1 MSEKTE
7 EPTPRRLKKA
17 RDEGD
22 VGISP
27 FASQALGFLVAVVLV
42 EGAVVATVDFVGETF
57 RTTLAEQRAAL
68 SAEELALRIFALCFP
83 LLGAVAITSA
93 LASLVQSGAVFAPA
107 RLLFKLE
114 RLNPA
119 AGLRGLFSAQRI
131 FVVVRALLTAAV
143 VAWLALSALREH
155 APDLARSIGRPDHAA
170 LSASILA
177 KGVAMKVALV
187 GLVVGVV
194 DWLVTRRS
202 WMSKLRM
209 TKAEVKREHR
219 ETEGDPLVKAAR
231 ERARMEMLAA
241 ATIQAVREATVVIV
255 NPQHLATALRYV
267 DGEDEAP
274 KVLANGEGELAKRIQ
289 EAARAWGIPIVR
301 EGPVAREVRE
311 LQPGDEIPEALYEAV
326 AEILREVW
334 EAEDAEKAERLS
346 SGEAPST

>member
-1 MSEKTE
+1 MSDKTE
-7 EPTPRRLKKA
+7 EPTPRRLRKA
-17 RDEGD
+17 REEGN
-22 VGISP
+22 VGVSA

-42 EGAVVATVDFVGETF
+42 QGAVAATFDDAAAWLRAV
-57 RTTLAEQRAAL
+57 LAEPASADFHAEAL
-68 SAEELALRIFALCFP
+68 AFRVVALCLP

-93 LASLVQSGAVFAPA
+93 LASLVQTGAVFAPA

-119 AGLRGLFSAQRI
+119 AGLRGLVSPERL
-131 FVVVRALLTAAV
+131 FVLVRALLTAAI
-143 VAWLALSALREH
+143 VAWLALDTLRDH
-155 APDLARSIGRPDHAA
+155 ATDLSRSVGRPDRAGFVAA
-170 LSASILA
+170 VLA
-177 KGVAMKVALV
+177 KDVALKAALV
-187 GLVVGVV
+187 GLVMGAV

-202 WMSKLRM
+202 WLAKLRM
-209 TKAEVKREHR
+209 TKAEVKREHK

-267 DGEDEAP
+267 EGEDEAP
-274 KVLANGEGELAKRIQ
+274 KVVANGEGELAKRIQ

-301 EGPVAREVRE
+301 DVPVARALRE

-334 EAEDAEKAERLS
+334 EAEEAERLNS
-346 SGEAPST
+346 GGEAPST

>member
-1 MSEKTE
+1 VSEKTE
-7 EPTPRRLKKA
+7 EPTPRRLQKA
-17 RDEGD
+17 RDEGNL
-22 VGISP
+22 GISA
-27 FASQALGFLVAVVLV
+27 FASQSLGFLVAVILV
-42 EGAVVATVDFVGETF
+42 DGAIASTSDFAADTF
-57 RTTLAEQRAAL
+57 RTTLAEPTSAAL
-68 SAEELALRIFALCFP
+68 RPEELPLRVLALSFP

-93 LASLVQSGAVFAPA
+93 AASLVQTGAVIAPA

-119 AGLRGLFSAQRI
+119 AGLRGLFSPDRL
-131 FVVVRALLTAAV
+131 FVVARALLTAAV
-143 VAWLALSALREH
+143 VAWLAWSTLRDH
-155 APDLARSIGRPDHAA
+155 AADLARSIGRLEHAA
-170 LSASILA
+170 LVTGALA
-177 KGVAMKVALV
+177 KGVAMKAALV
-187 GLVVGVV
+187 GLVVGAV

-202 WMSKLRM
+202 WLSKLRM
-209 TKAEVKREHR
+209 TKAEVKREHK

-231 ERARMEMLAA
+231 ERARMEMLTA

-301 EGPVAREVRE
+301 DVPVARALRE

-334 EAEDAEKAERLS
+334 DAEEAERLS